1 MDKIGSYRY
10 AHAEGHTD
18 ICYSENSK
26 YIVTCGCEGDVR
38 IWEGVNDADQKDTC
52 VGERAWSIAQK
63 GNSLYVGTDT
73 NIVQAY
79 TFPDMELDGIITRFT
94 APVTQIDISP
104 DGRTLVAGS
113 CDMEIRLVDLTTMD
127 CKVFAGHKAPVLSVC
142 VDPKLEY
149 IVSSSCDATVKVWC
163 VETKKVLKEW
173 SAEIPKC
180 NAFESSKSLCRIHF
194 SRDGNLLAIPL
205 GETVRIYERKSWDEM
220 KSLSPSTKVSVV
232 KFSPNS
238 RLLAAG
244 TDAGDI
250 VVWDLTTER
259 ELVPYNKSTN
269 IGQENHSVSGIAW
282 KKDCSSLVF
291 CNVAGQLA
299 ELVVPLAEEAE
310 FNEQQH
316 SMDDVIADEG
326 DIPLGVPQ
334 FDDDDDEDDENV
346 ISLGKLKSEAGFGED
361 GEYLGE
367 KKERT
372 DDNLG
377 TDEESQ
383 SSFPSHS
390 NQVPEIKQQ
399 PAFQP
404 SSTPLHLQQRFMV
417 WNSTGIV
424 RHFNTEDMNDI
435 DIEFHDT
442 SLHHNFRMNNI
453 AGHTMGALTPQALIL
468 ACPTNE
474 TFPSK
479 LTCVLLGGR
488 DSQREWD
495 ISMMDGEEPIG
506 VTGGNGWIA
515 VATNLSHIRI
525 MTIDGTQTDVTS
537 IHGKFVAMNGSGSL
551 LAVVFHSPAG
561 GLWYTEYRCQEM
573 LLTAQVAVAPLPLS
587 PGDCVLRWIGY
598 TDEGSLATYDSAG
611 VLRIQYGDVW
621 RPVSHLDN
629 ECKSKFDHYFVVG
642 ISELYQTVRCILCK
656 GTYYPH
662 VIPKPLISEVKWKF
676 PLCEMDAEKNRL
688 EEEYVRSR
696 LTVPHLST
704 ENNEDSRKALEK
716 VVSITAM
723 KLFALACRSNLDRR
737 AISLCEIMPSLDV
750 INLASKYAVKIG
762 QHNLATK
769 VTDIAQKFVA
779 KVESNLLSKNHDV
792 MLVSKEMSSK
802 KYVPNE
808 NHSQDMFEDSPKG
821 TPSERKRKEKE
832 SSPKPI
838 KIVRGG
844 NPFKKNTE
852 VSSLQNG
859 VTSNSEDSNSNKG
872 NFMTWFAEN
881 KEKLEEEF
889 PLLKE
894 SELVIAAMKKYKLT
908 SSNNSLISNDT
919 QESEPSPA
927 GESNES
933 KKRKARRSD
942 DENNSKKKPNSLS
955 KLKSFSFKPRT

>member
-316 SMDDVIADEG
+316 SMLISKKYPKLKNRTVPKSHLAGISNSNFLRHLFIKSLKNNKFVDSSLDDISNQVIYLLQLFPPEDDVIADEG

-346 ISLGKLKSEAGFGED
+346 ISLGKL
-361 GEYLGE
+361 
-367 KKERT
+367 
-372 DDNLG
+372 N
-377 TDEESQ
+377 
-383 SSFPSHS
+383 SFPSHS

-769 VTDIAQKFVA
+769 VTDIA
-779 KVESNLLSKNHDV
+779 
-792 MLVSKEMSSK
+792 
-802 KYVPNE
+802 
-808 NHSQDMFEDSPKG
+808 
-821 TPSERKRKEKE
+821 
-832 SSPKPI
+832 
-838 KIVRGG
+838 
-844 NPFKKNTE
+844 
-852 VSSLQNG
+852 
-859 VTSNSEDSNSNKG
+859 
-872 NFMTWFAEN
+872 
-881 KEKLEEEF
+881 
-889 PLLKE
+889 
-894 SELVIAAMKKYKLT
+894 
-908 SSNNSLISNDT
+908 
-919 QESEPSPA
+919 
-927 GESNES
+927 
-933 KKRKARRSD
+933 
-942 DENNSKKKPNSLS
+942 
-955 KLKSFSFKPRT
+955 